1 MTERKQISL
10 QKDDTQA
17 ALEFALTRTNKR
29 LEVFKEYN
37 SGIPEK
43 DLMREFAQN
52 EGVYW
57 EDLEPIINAAKD
69 QLDQYRKDI
78 NADAQAA
85 LDALDEL
92 DADQDYLF
100 GRVAVDGSVAGAM
113 AKSVRDKLKTIR
125 AALTAQLTKTDDN
138 VSCPRV
144 ANTGDINA
152 ELLEALDDKNLME
165 ILAEIEHERWSGWMR
180 YQLEV
185 INDEKIHHWKN
196 LMNTHYSDLEEWSK
210 ESDRREAR
218 NTLEAIK
225 KFITTAR
232 AEQKGGE

>member
-10 QKDDTQA
+10 QKDD
-17 ALEFALTRTNKR
+17 
-29 LEVFKEYN
+29 
-37 SGIPEK
+37 
-43 DLMREFAQN
+43 
-52 EGVYW
+52 
-57 EDLEPIINAAKD
+57 
-69 QLDQYRKDI
+69 
-78 NADAQAA
+78 AQAT

-92 DADQDYLF
+92 DAVQDYLF
-100 GRVAVDGSVAGAM
+100 GRVAVDGSIAGAM

-125 AALTAQLTKTDDN
+125 AALTSQLTKTDDN

>member
-1 MTERKQISL
+1 MTDK
-10 QKDDTQA
+10 TQA
-17 ALEFALTRTNKR
+17 LKFSLDRTKRR
-29 LEVFKEYN
+29 LEEFKQRN
-37 SGIPEK
+37 SGIPDDK
-43 DLMREFAQN
+43 IMREFAQN
-52 EGVYW
+52 EGIYW
-57 EDLEPIINAAKD
+57 EDLEPIINAAKR
-69 QLDQYRKDI
+69 QLDQYREDI
-78 NADAQAA
+78 NADTHSA
-85 LDALDEL
+85 LDALERL
-92 DADQDYLF
+92 LSYTNGL
-100 GRVAVDGSVAGAM
+100 GDGAAY
-113 AKSVRDKLKTIR
+113 TIR

-232 AEQKGGE
+232 AEQKDGE